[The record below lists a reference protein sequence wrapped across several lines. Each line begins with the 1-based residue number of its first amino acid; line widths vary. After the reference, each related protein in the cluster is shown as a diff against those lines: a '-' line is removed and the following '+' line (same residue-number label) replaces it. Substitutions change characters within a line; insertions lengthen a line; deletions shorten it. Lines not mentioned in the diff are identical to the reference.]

1 MPTPDE
7 PTRRDFEHLSR
18 SVAELSQTIKEFNTM
33 LELNYVRKD
42 VYARDQASH
51 DHTHGE
57 QQKDIDDLTD
67 WKDWALRIV
76 VGAVMLALL
85 GLVIVQR

>member
-1 MPTPDE
+1 MPTDDE
-7 PTRRDFEHLSR
+7 PSRRDFEHLSH

-42 VYARDQASH
+42 VYARDQDAH
-51 DHTHGE
+51 KVVHAD
-57 QQKDIDDLTD
+57 QAKDIADLTD
-67 WKDWALRIV
+67 WKDWALRII